1 MATPYCT
8 EADIVENLAG
18 VTFGVNTVVT
28 SAALSNMI
36 DQESQVIDQH
46 IQSNNTIPVVDS
58 DALIFLK
65 KICID
70 LVIYRVTKV
79 LRPKNIEPVPNNAT
93 QDISHASAWR
103 LAMQMLKDIKDGVTT
118 LPNTDIQDKT
128 FVSSTLN
135 DDQVDST
142 FEKDTRQ
149 W

>member
-1 MATPYCT
+1 MATPYCL
-8 EADIVENLAG
+8 ESDIVENLRG
-18 VTFGVNTVVT
+18 VTFGVSTPVT
-28 SAALSNMI
+28 STALGNMI

-46 IQSNNTIPVVDS
+46 IQALSTIPVTDV

-79 LRPKNIEPVPNNAT
+79 LRPKNIEPIPKNAT
-93 QDISHASAWR
+93 QDISHASSWR
-103 LAMQMLKDIKDGVTT
+103 VSMMMLKDLKDGVTT
-118 LPNTDIQDKT
+118 LPNTTIESKT

-135 DDQVDST
+135 T
-142 FEKDTRQ
+142 ENFESIFERNVKQ